1 MRRKVFDVLVS
12 AGGLLVVAV
21 LVVAGALLM
30 WAQSFTNSSVH
41 NQLAQQDIFFPAK
54 ADITPAQRPY
64 LLQYAGQQVLT
75 GAQAN
80 SYAQKIASDVA
91 GMPYGG
97 VYAKISAAALANP
110 NSAALKA
117 EAQTAF
123 EGTTLR
129 ACCSKPM
136 PSAPSGRSRFG
147 PGSPPSSLPASC
159 SSSSRS
165 GSGTREESPMTWRSW
180 PPLRHSGIQRAQPT
194 TDFARAITLAMVEAA
209 PFGLKAVPR
218 LTKVTKTSAEPCT

>member
-21 LVVAGALLM
+21 LVVSGALLM

-41 NQLAQQDIFFPAK
+41 NQLAQQDIFFPTK

-75 GAQAN
+75 GTQAN
-80 SYAQKIASDVA
+80 AYAQKIASDVS

-110 NSAALKA
+110 KNATLKA
-117 EAQTAF
+117 EATTAF

-129 ACCSKPM
+129 GLLLEAYAFGTFGTIALWAGIASFILAGLM
-136 PSAPSGRSRFG
+136 ALLVAFGFWHSRRV
-147 PGSPPSSLPASC
+147 PGDADILAS
-159 SSSSRS
+159 
-165 GSGTREESPMTWRSW
+165 
-180 PPLRHSGIQRAQPT
+180 
-194 TDFARAITLAMVEAA
+194 
-209 PFGLKAVPR
+209 
-218 LTKVTKTSAEPCT
+218 LTK

>member
-21 LVVAGALLM
+21 LVVSGALLM

-64 LLQYAGQQVLT
+64 LLKYAGQQVLT
-75 GAQAN
+75 GEQAN
-80 SYAQKIASDVA
+80 AYAQKIASDVA

-97 VYAKISAAALANP
+97 VYAKISAALLANP
-110 NSAALKA
+110 SNAALKA
-117 EAQTAF
+117 EASTAF

-129 ACCSKPM
+129 GLLLEAYAFGTFGTIALWAGIASFILAGLMLVLVAFGFWHSRRVPDHVEILA
-136 PSAPSGRSRFG
+136 SA
-147 PGSPPSSLPASC
+147 A
-159 SSSSRS
+159 
-165 GSGTREESPMTWRSW
+165 T
-180 PPLRHSGIQRAQPT
+180 
-194 TDFARAITLAMVEAA
+194 
-209 PFGLKAVPR
+209 
-218 LTKVTKTSAEPCT
+218 